1 VRVDVVRRLLVHLK
15 GMWGLIAV
23 SAISRVINQ
32 TLGVVIPAAAVSLAI
47 AAVGGG
53 SPGLW
58 SAVGL
63 LTVMALVKGLF
74 RYLEQ
79 LTGHG
84 VAFRLLARLRLQVF
98 RWLQSV
104 EPARLA
110 EERSGDLVARISD
123 DIDRVEPFYAHTMA
137 PLAAAVVVPTLTV
150 IGLAVSVST
159 VTATVL
165 ATVVVVYLAVVP
177 WIGSRRLA
185 IRAAESR
192 RLAGELAAEVA
203 DLVQGAGEIAVLDAG
218 QSVLVS
224 LTRHDERST
233 SLRDSLAR
241 DAALRSLVGGLLAGV
256 ALVLVV
262 VTYVVGGL
270 GLRDLAVSV
279 TIAWTIMAPL
289 RALEEI
295 VPDTEQSLAAAAR
308 LFELEA
314 IGRQTRGEGDAVPGP
329 VRFVAVTVVAGA
341 DKILDS
347 VDINIDEG
355 AVLGVVGP
363 SGSGKSTLVATLARL
378 RDPSSGRVT
387 VGGRPVADLADH
399 ELRKLVSIV
408 PQRPDVFYGTVASNL
423 AMARPEAD
431 EEDMRD
437 ALARV
442 RLLDWVDGLDR
453 GLDTPIGERGVGMS
467 GGQLQRLAIAR
478 SLLRDPAILVLDEAT
493 SELDAISENAVL
505 EEVYSERGRRTLIM
519 VAHRMET
526 VVSADLIAVMD
537 RGRLVE
543 LGTHESLQLSGG
555 LYAALWQ
562 RHEDTLTA

>member
-1 VRVDVVRRLLVHLK
+1 
-15 GMWGLIAV
+15 MWVLIAV

-32 TLGVVIPAAAVSLAI
+32 TLGVVIPAAAVSLAL
-47 AAVGGG
+47 AAVDAG

-58 SAVGL
+58 SAVWL

-104 EPARLA
+104 EPARLT
-110 EERSGDLVARISD
+110 EQRSGDLVARISD

-165 ATVVVVYLAVVP
+165 APIVVLYLAVVP

-192 RLAGELAAEVA
+192 RLAGESAAEVA

-224 LTRHDERST
+224 LTRNNERST
-233 SLRDSLAR
+233 SVRDSLAR
-241 DAALRSLVGGLLAGV
+241 DAALRSLVGGLLAGA
-256 ALVLVV
+256 ALVIVV
-262 VTYVVGGL
+262 VTSVLGGL
-270 GLRDLAVSV
+270 GLRELAVSV
-279 TIAWTIMAPL
+279 TIAWTVMAPL

-314 IGRQTRGEGDAVPGP
+314 IGAQSRGEGDAVRGL
-329 VRFVAVTVVAGA
+329 VRFDAVTVVAGP

-347 VDINIDEG
+347 VDINVDEG

-387 VGGRPVADLADH
+387 VGGRPLTELADH

-431 EEDMRD
+431 EEEMRD

-467 GGQLQRLAIAR
+467 GGQVQRLAIAR

-493 SELDAISENAVL
+493 SELDALSESAVL

-543 LGTHESLQLSGG
+543 LGTHESLHESGG

-562 RHEDTLTA
+562 RHEDTLTV

>member
-23 SAISRVINQ
+23 SAISRVISQ
-32 TLGVVIPAAAVSLAI
+32 TLGVVIPAAAVSVAL
-47 AAVGGG
+47 AAVDDG
-53 SPGLW
+53 SPGLG

-79 LTGHG
+79 FTGHG

-104 EPARLA
+104 EPAWLTG
-110 EERSGDLVARISD
+110 ERSGDLVARISD
-123 DIDRVEPFYAHTMA
+123 DIDRVEPFYAHTLA

-165 ATVVVVYLAVVP
+165 APVVVVYVAVVP

-192 RLAGELAAEVA
+192 RLAGESAAEVA
-203 DLVQGAGEIAVLDAG
+203 DVVQGAGEIAVLDAG
-218 QSVLVS
+218 HSVLVG

-241 DAALRSLVGGLLAGV
+241 GAALRSLVGGLLAGT
-256 ALVLVV
+256 ALLLVV
-262 VTYVVGGL
+262 VTSVLGGL
-270 GLRDLAVSV
+270 GLHDLAVSV

-295 VPDTEQSLAAAAR
+295 VPDTEQSLAAAGR

-314 IGRQTRGEGDAVPGP
+314 IGAQTRGDDDAVRGP
-329 VRFVAVTVVAGA
+329 VRFDAVTVVAGP

-347 VDINIDEG
+347 VDFDIDEG

-387 VGGRPVADLADH
+387 VGGRPIADLADH

-431 EEDMRD
+431 EEEMRD

-467 GGQLQRLAIAR
+467 GGQVQRLAIAR
-478 SLLRDPAILVLDEAT
+478 SLLRDPAILILDEAT

-505 EEVYSERGRRTLIM
+505 EEVYSERCRRTLIV

-537 RGRLVE
+537 RGGLVE
-543 LGTHESLQLSGG
+543 LGTHESLQRSGG

-562 RHEDTLTA
+562 RHVDTLTS

>member
-1 VRVDVVRRLLVHLK
+1 
-15 GMWGLIAV
+15 MWVLIAV

-32 TLGVVIPAAAVSLAI
+32 TLGVVIPAAAVSLAL
-47 AAVGGG
+47 AAVDAG

-58 SAVGL
+58 SAVWL

-104 EPARLA
+104 EPARLT
-110 EERSGDLVARISD
+110 EQRSGDLVARISD

-165 ATVVVVYLAVVP
+165 APIVVLYLAVVP

-185 IRAAESR
+185 IRAPESR
-192 RLAGELAAEVA
+192 RLAGESAAEVA

-224 LTRHDERST
+224 LTRNNERST
-233 SLRDSLAR
+233 SVRDSLAR
-241 DAALRSLVGGLLAGV
+241 DAALRSLVGGLLAGA
-256 ALVLVV
+256 ALVIVV
-262 VTYVVGGL
+262 VTSVLGGL
-270 GLRDLAVSV
+270 GLRELAVSV
-279 TIAWTIMAPL
+279 TIAWTVMAPL

-314 IGRQTRGEGDAVPGP
+314 IGAQSRGEGDAVRGL
-329 VRFVAVTVVAGA
+329 VRFDAVTVVAGP

-347 VDINIDEG
+347 VDINVDEG

-387 VGGRPVADLADH
+387 VGGRPLTELADH

-431 EEDMRD
+431 EEEMRD

-467 GGQLQRLAIAR
+467 GGQVQRLAIAR

-493 SELDAISENAVL
+493 SELDALSESAVL

-543 LGTHESLQLSGG
+543 LGTHESLHESGG

-562 RHEDTLTA
+562 RHEDTLTV

>member
-1 VRVDVVRRLLVHLK
+1 MRVDVVRRLLSLLK
-15 GMWGLIAV
+15 GMWVLIAV

-32 TLGVVIPAAAVSLAI
+32 TLGVVIPAAAVSLAL
-47 AAVGGG
+47 AAVDAG

-58 SAVGL
+58 SAVWL

-104 EPARLA
+104 EPARLT
-110 EERSGDLVARISD
+110 EQRSGDLVARISD

-165 ATVVVVYLAVVP
+165 APIVVLYLAVVP

-192 RLAGELAAEVA
+192 RLAGESAAEVA

-224 LTRHDERST
+224 LTRNNERST
-233 SLRDSLAR
+233 SVRDSLAR
-241 DAALRSLVGGLLAGV
+241 DAALRSLVGGLLAGA
-256 ALVLVV
+256 ALVIVV
-262 VTYVVGGL
+262 VTSVLGGL
-270 GLRDLAVSV
+270 GLRELAVSV
-279 TIAWTIMAPL
+279 TIAWTVMAPL

-314 IGRQTRGEGDAVPGP
+314 IGAQSRGEGDAVRGL
-329 VRFVAVTVVAGA
+329 VRFDAVTVVAGP

-347 VDINIDEG
+347 VDINVDEG

-387 VGGRPVADLADH
+387 VGGRPLTELADH

-431 EEDMRD
+431 EEEMRD

-467 GGQLQRLAIAR
+467 GGQVQRLAIAR

-493 SELDAISENAVL
+493 SELDALSESAVL

-543 LGTHESLQLSGG
+543 LGTHESLHESGG

-562 RHEDTLTA
+562 RHEDTLTV

>member
-1 VRVDVVRRLLVHLK
+1 
-15 GMWGLIAV
+15 
-23 SAISRVINQ
+23 
-32 TLGVVIPAAAVSLAI
+32 
-47 AAVGGG
+47 
-53 SPGLW
+53 
-58 SAVGL
+58 
-63 LTVMALVKGLF
+63 
-74 RYLEQ
+74 
-79 LTGHG
+79 

-104 EPARLA
+104 EPARLT
-110 EERSGDLVARISD
+110 EQRSGDLVARISD

-165 ATVVVVYLAVVP
+165 APIVVLYLAVVP

-192 RLAGELAAEVA
+192 RLAGESAAEVA

-224 LTRHDERST
+224 LTRNNERST
-233 SLRDSLAR
+233 SVRDSLAR
-241 DAALRSLVGGLLAGV
+241 DAALRSLVGGLLAGA
-256 ALVLVV
+256 ALVIVV
-262 VTYVVGGL
+262 VTSVLGGL
-270 GLRDLAVSV
+270 GLRELAVSV
-279 TIAWTIMAPL
+279 TIAWTVMAPL

-314 IGRQTRGEGDAVPGP
+314 IGAQSRGEGDAVRGL
-329 VRFVAVTVVAGA
+329 VRFDAVTVVAGP

-347 VDINIDEG
+347 VDINVDEG

-387 VGGRPVADLADH
+387 VGGRPLTELADH

-431 EEDMRD
+431 EEEMRD

-467 GGQLQRLAIAR
+467 GGQVQRLAIAR
-478 SLLRDPAILVLDEAT
+478 SLLRDPAIFVLDEAT
-493 SELDAISENAVL
+493 SELDALSESAVL

-543 LGTHESLQLSGG
+543 LGTHESLHESGG

-562 RHEDTLTA
+562 RHEDTLTV

>member
-1 VRVDVVRRLLVHLK
+1 VRVDVVRRLLSLLK
-15 GMWGLIAV
+15 GMWVLIAV

-32 TLGVVIPAAAVSLAI
+32 TLGVVIPAAAVSLAL
-47 AAVGGG
+47 AAVDAG

-58 SAVGL
+58 SAVWL

-104 EPARLA
+104 EPARLT
-110 EERSGDLVARISD
+110 EQRSGDLVARISD

-165 ATVVVVYLAVVP
+165 APIVVLYLAVVP

-192 RLAGELAAEVA
+192 RLAGESAAEVA

-224 LTRHDERST
+224 LTRNNERST
-233 SLRDSLAR
+233 SVRDSLAR
-241 DAALRSLVGGLLAGV
+241 DAALRSLVGGLLAGA
-256 ALVLVV
+256 ALVIVV
-262 VTYVVGGL
+262 VTSVLGGL
-270 GLRDLAVSV
+270 GLRELAVSV
-279 TIAWTIMAPL
+279 TIAWTVMAPL

-314 IGRQTRGEGDAVPGP
+314 IGAQSRGEGDAVRGL
-329 VRFVAVTVVAGA
+329 VRFDAVTVVAGP

-347 VDINIDEG
+347 VDINVDEG

-387 VGGRPVADLADH
+387 VGGRPLTELADH

-431 EEDMRD
+431 EEEMRD

-467 GGQLQRLAIAR
+467 GGQVQRLAIAR

-493 SELDAISENAVL
+493 SELDALSESAVL

-543 LGTHESLQLSGG
+543 LGTHESLHESGG

-562 RHEDTLTA
+562 RHEDTLTV